1 MLDLNYEET
10 ISNIA
15 APAGH
20 DILVYEDT
28 GPGVPQFSAINLTL
42 TTNNIGVSPNVE
54 LNQRSVIKNALNAG
68 NNNSNPL
75 TPSNPWVTSGFNAIQ
90 FFNTSGAFGD
100 DEYGG
105 IDFVEGTDDPTP
117 GQNFTFFVGD
127 PANDLRSKDISTI
140 SGMDSGKTYTII
152 AASGQDAS
160 TLWRSD
166 SLTFTLPDA
175 VTGFFSKYYNI
186 GGTDNRVM
194 SFRASGLDASSLD
207 FVLYSNGVEIG
218 RDRFCS

>member
-117 GQNFTFFVGD
+117 DPTPGQNFTFFVGD
-127 PANDLRSKDISTI
+127 PSPSIITNDLRSKDISTI
-140 SGMDSGKTYTII
+140 SGMDSGKTYTSAVLQTGAFEYNNATPTFADVQVGPISSNPTSRNL
-152 AASGQDAS
+152 AWGLASGHC
-160 TLWRSD
+160 
-166 SLTFTLPDA
+166 F
-175 VTGFFSKYYNI
+175 
-186 GGTDNRVM
+186 
-194 SFRASGLDASSLD
+194 
-207 FVLYSNGVEIG
+207 GVVIH
-218 RDRFCS
+218 